1 MFKGKHQATIGLTF
15 ALIEI
20 ILGSSAI
27 AQSVAKPPISDR
39 GKRLEHTALSQSTS
53 QKSEGSDPPDLG
65 YPLHIE
71 VMGAVSRPGS
81 YLMPGS
87 CNKAALRKRHQDN
100 SFVSMNQCP
109 TINRAI
115 QIAGGITPEANVR
128 QIGISRLQANNT
140 SQSTNFDLWKFL
152 QSGGL
157 TQNLLLQDGDTITVP
172 TVRNTAFVQAPQD
185 ASDQSAT
192 NITILGDVVH
202 PGNFVL
208 PAKATLHQAIL
219 AAGGLKSDRANRKN
233 IVVVLRLNPNGST
246 TSQLANVN
254 PLQKNEATKSLVV
267 RKNDIVIITSYSR
280 YMRNSAITNILVL
293 FSDLQFLGYFSRLK
307 NSLLL
312 AY

>member
-1 MFKGKHQATIGLTF
+1 M
-15 ALIEI
+15 
-20 ILGSSAI
+20 S
-27 AQSVAKPPISDR
+27 
-39 GKRLEHTALSQSTS
+39 
-53 QKSEGSDPPDLG
+53 
-65 YPLHIE
+65 
-71 VMGAVSRPGS
+71 
-81 YLMPGS
+81 GS
-87 CNKAALRKRHQDN
+87 CNKAAFKKRYQDN
-100 SFVSMNQCP
+100 SFASISQCS

-115 QIAGGITPEANVR
+115 QIAGGITPEANAR
-128 QIGISRLQANNT
+128 QIGISRLRANNT
-140 SQSTNFDLWKFL
+140 SQRTNFDLWKFL
-152 QSGGL
+152 QSEGS

-172 TVRNTAFVQAPQD
+172 TVKNTDLVKAPQD
-185 ASDQSAT
+185 VFTHSAT
-192 NITILGDVVH
+192 NITVLGDVVY
-202 PGNFVL
+202 PGNFIL
-208 PAKATLHQAIL
+208 STNATSNQALL
-219 AAGGLKSDRANRKN
+219 AAGGLRSDRANRKN